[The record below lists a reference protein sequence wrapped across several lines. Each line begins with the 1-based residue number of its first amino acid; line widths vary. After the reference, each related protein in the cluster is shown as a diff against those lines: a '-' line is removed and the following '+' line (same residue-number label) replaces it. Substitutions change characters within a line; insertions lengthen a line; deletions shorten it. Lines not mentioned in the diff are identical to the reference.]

1 MSYMR
6 DKPIGDRYA
15 CTTVRVSA
23 SFQKIP
29 PQGSSKK
36 GAYDLGAVVRG
47 VDLLPPVAQY
57 NNNNNNNR
65 VKKKK
70 NNNNNN
76 KLKKK

>member
-1 MSYMR
+1 MGWTKS
-6 DKPIGDRYA
+6 G
-15 CTTVRVSA
+15 VRVSA

-65 VKKKK
+65 VKKKIIIIIIII
-70 NNNNNN
+70 N
-76 KLKKK
+76 